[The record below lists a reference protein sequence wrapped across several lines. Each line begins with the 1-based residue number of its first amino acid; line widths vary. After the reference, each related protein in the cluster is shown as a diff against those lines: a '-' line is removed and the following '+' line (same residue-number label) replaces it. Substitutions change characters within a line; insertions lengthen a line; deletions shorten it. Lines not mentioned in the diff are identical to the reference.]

1 MKKDNVNVIKN
12 IIRVIDNV
20 NKNNK
25 IKQLYKRLR
34 NIKKLKLKIR
44 SYKKLYKQNL
54 SQIEKKNYK
63 ENSYS
68 TPNRNL
74 TIKSRRP
81 ISF

>member
-34 NIKKLKLKIR
+34 NIKKLKLKI
-44 SYKKLYKQNL
+44 K
-54 SQIEKKNYK
+54 IV
-63 ENSYS
+63 
-68 TPNRNL
+68 
-74 TIKSRRP
+74 
-81 ISF
+81 